1 MSKIDL
7 LGIYKITCNY
17 EVTMNAIELVAPA
30 GSPEAL
36 DAAIGAGADAVYL
49 GVKNFNARLRTTNF
63 AYSQAQAAIRT
74 LRRMGKRC
82 YITVNTVF
90 EQRESNRMYQLL
102 NYLSR
107 IEPDGLI
114 VQDFGVA
121 YMARR
126 YFPSLKLHAST
137 QMNIASGRGVNI
149 LSKRGISRVVLA
161 RELALEEIR
170 DIRSK
175 TNSELEVFVHGALC
189 ISESGLCLFSS
200 FLGGKSANRGMCTQA
215 CRRMY
220 RTAGRVSEEGYFFS
234 PGDLQMIEKV
244 PLLAD
249 AGVNAFKI
257 EGRMKSAD
265 YAGVVVSAYRMAIDS
280 LGGSEEQ
287 ISESIERAKR
297 ILQNDFAR
305 EKTLFHY
312 DSHTDIS
319 FLNPRKSGG
328 AGIALG
334 KILKVRKKGED
345 CQGLIAYENTP
356 VAEGDSI
363 RIHSSDDRRRLSY
376 KLTTVE
382 TSGSEAWIS
391 IPLAFTVGD
400 DVFLIQ
406 TKAMSKRLRR
416 QSIIPKNI
424 DMFKRAPGHE
434 EAPYVELA
442 GRGKAVNGGAAG
454 GTKKPKSLP
463 EGLYAAVSRTSDL
476 YAAQSIKPVKVILTL
491 NTRTLD
497 YLLNMFDKRKQPLP
511 FRAGDLILAFD
522 PFFPQALES
531 SFAEAMPRL
540 CQEGYRTFEIN
551 NPAHVSLFR
560 NSAAK
565 VGAESTVELI
575 AGPYLYAF
583 NRFAA
588 AFIQELGVDY
598 IVSPLENN
606 RQNLER
612 TFERQER
619 SSVFVPVFAYP
630 ALFRIRS
637 DLSPLYPW
645 ERFGDNQ
652 DEWFSLITERD
663 EAGAGESLVIP
674 ETPFSIVDK
683 IPFLREAGFRRFI
696 LDFSGPALKK
706 KEYKTVMAAAQEG
719 VPLPNASRFNWKDG
733 FFYDDGK

>member
-1 MSKIDL
+1 
-7 LGIYKITCNY
+7 
-17 EVTMNAIELVAPA
+17 MNTIELVAPA

-63 AYSQAQAAIRT
+63 AYSQVEAAIRT

-90 EQRESNRMYQLL
+90 EQREADRMYQLL

-107 IEPDGLI
+107 IEPDGII

-126 YFPSLKLHAST
+126 HFPSLKLHAST
-137 QMNIASGRGVNI
+137 QMNIASDRGVNI
-149 LSKRGISRVVLA
+149 LSKRGVSRVVLA

-175 TNSELEVFVHGALC
+175 TNVELEVFVHGALC

-200 FLGGKSANRGMCTQA
+200 FLGGKSANRGMCAQA

-220 RTAGRVSEEGYFFS
+220 RTASCASEEGYFFS
-234 PGDLQMIEKV
+234 PADLQMIEKI
-244 PLLAD
+244 PFLAD

-280 LGGSEEQ
+280 LGGGEGQTAEA
-287 ISESIERAKR
+287 IERAKR

-312 DSHTDIS
+312 DSHADLS
-319 FLNPRKSGG
+319 FLNPRKTGG
-328 AGIALG
+328 VGIALG

-345 CQGLIAYENTP
+345 CQGLIAYGNTP

-363 RIHSSDDRRRLSY
+363 RVHSSNDRRRLSH
-376 KLTTVE
+376 KVTTVE
-382 TSGSEAWIS
+382 MAGSDAWIS
-391 IPLAFTVGD
+391 IPPDFTVGD

-406 TKAMSKRLRR
+406 TKAMSWRESLRESRRR
-416 QSIIPKNI
+416 QPIIPKNTG
-424 DMFKRAPGHE
+424 MFKRAPGHE
-434 EAPYVELA
+434 KAPCVELA
-442 GRGKAVNGGAAG
+442 GRGKVGAGATSG
-454 GTKKPKSLP
+454 AKKPKSAKILP
-463 EGLYAAVSRTSDL
+463 EGLYAAVSHISDL
-476 YAAQSIKPVKVILTL
+476 YAAQSIKPVKAILTL
-491 NTRTLD
+491 NTDALD
-497 YLLNMFDKRKQPLP
+497 HLLNIHGKRKQPLP
-511 FRAGDLILAFD
+511 FRADDIILALD

-531 SFAEAMPRL
+531 FFPEAVPRL
-540 CQEGYRTFEIN
+540 CREGYRMFEIN

-560 NSAAK
+560 NFA
-565 VGAESTVELI
+565 VELI

-588 AFIQELGVDY
+588 AFIQELGVNY

-630 ALFRIRS
+630 ALFRIRN

-645 ERFGDNQ
+645 ERFSDNQ
-652 DEWFSLITERD
+652 DERFSLITERNKSG
-663 EAGAGESLVIP
+663 AAGPGAGESLVVP
-674 ETPFSIVDK
+674 EKPFSIVDK

-719 VPLPNASRFNWKDG
+719 APLPNASRFNWKGG
-733 FFYDDGK
+733 FFHDDGK

>member
-1 MSKIDL
+1 
-7 LGIYKITCNY
+7 
-17 EVTMNAIELVAPA
+17 MNAIELVAPA

-49 GVKNFNARLRTTNF
+49 GVKNFNARLRTANF
-63 AYSQAQAAIRT
+63 AYSQVEAAIRT

-90 EQRESNRMYQLL
+90 EQRESDRMYQLL

-114 VQDFGVA
+114 IQDFGVA
-121 YMARR
+121 HMARR
-126 YFPSLKLHAST
+126 HFPSLKLHAST

-149 LSKRGISRVVLA
+149 LSKRGVSRVVLA

-220 RTAGRVSEEGYFFS
+220 RTASRDSEEGYFFS
-234 PGDLQMIEKV
+234 PADLQTIEKI

-265 YAGVVVSAYRMAIDS
+265 YAGVVASAYRVAIDS
-280 LGGSEEQ
+280 LGGGEAQKAEA
-287 ISESIERAKR
+287 IERAKR

-312 DSHTDIS
+312 DSHADIS
-319 FLNPRKSGG
+319 FLNPQKTGG
-328 AGIALG
+328 VGIALG

-345 CQGLIAYENTP
+345 CQGLVACGHTP

-363 RIHSSDDRRRLSY
+363 RVHSSDDRRRLSH
-376 KLTTVE
+376 KLTAVE
-382 TSGSEAWIS
+382 MAGAEAWIS
-391 IPLAFTVGD
+391 IPHNFTVGD

-406 TKAMSKRLRR
+406 TKSKRLSPRR
-416 QSIIPKNI
+416 PPIIPKNI

-434 EAPYVELA
+434 KAPHVELT
-442 GRGKAVNGGAAG
+442 GRGKAGGAIG
-454 GTKKPKSLP
+454 GAKKPQSTRVLP
-463 EGLYAAVSRTSDL
+463 EGLYAAVSHAGDL
-476 YAAQSIKPVKVILTL
+476 YAAQSIKPVKIILTL
-491 NTRTLD
+491 NTGALD
-497 YLLNMFDKRKQPLP
+497 YLLNMSGKRKRPLP
-511 FRAGDLILAFD
+511 FRADDIILALD

-531 SFAEAMPRL
+531 SFAEAAPRL

-560 NSAAK
+560 DSAAK
-565 VGAESTVELI
+565 NAGVELI

-588 AFIQELGVDY
+588 AFIHDLGVDY

-619 SSVFVPVFAYP
+619 SSVFVTVFARP
-630 ALFRIRS
+630 ALFRIRN

-652 DEWFSLITERD
+652 DEWFSLITEPD
-663 EAGAGESLVIP
+663 EAGGGESLVIP
-674 ETPFSIVDK
+674 EKPFSIVDK

-696 LDFSGPALKK
+696 LDFSGPPLKK
-706 KEYKTVMAAAQEG
+706 KEYKTVMTAAQEG
-719 VPLPNASRFNWKDG
+719 APLPNASRFNWKDG
-733 FFYDDGK
+733 FFNDDGK

>member
-1 MSKIDL
+1 
-7 LGIYKITCNY
+7 
-17 EVTMNAIELVAPA
+17 MNTIELVAPA

-63 AYSQAQAAIRT
+63 AYSQVEAAIRT

-90 EQRESNRMYQLL
+90 EQREADRMYQLL

-114 VQDFGVA
+114 IQDFGVA
-121 YMARR
+121 YMARQR
-126 YFPSLKLHAST
+126 FPALKLHAST
-137 QMNIASGRGVNI
+137 QMNIASGCGVNV

-234 PGDLQMIEKV
+234 PADLQMIEKI
-244 PLLAD
+244 PFLAD

-265 YAGVVVSAYRMAIDS
+265 YAGVVVGAYRVALDS

-287 ISESIERAKR
+287 TANAIERAKR
-297 ILQNDFAR
+297 ILQNDLAR
-305 EKTLFHY
+305 EKTIFHY
-312 DSHTDIS
+312 DLRADLS
-319 FLNPRKSGG
+319 FLNPRKAGG
-328 AGIALG
+328 VGVALG

-345 CQGLIAYENTP
+345 CQGLIALGHTP

-363 RIHSSDDRRRLSY
+363 RIHSSDDRRRLSH
-376 KLTTVE
+376 KLTAVE
-382 TSGSEAWIS
+382 LAGSEAWIS
-391 IPLAFTVGD
+391 IPHDFTAGD

-406 TKAMSKRLRR
+406 TKAMSKWSPRRL
-416 QSIIPKNI
+416 SPIIPKNL

-434 EAPYVELA
+434 EAPHIEF
-442 GRGKAVNGGAAG
+442 GRRGKAGASGGAGVQSVQNAQ
-454 GTKKPKSLP
+454 KPKSARSLP
-463 EGLYAAVSRTSDL
+463 EGLYAAVSHTSDL
-476 YAAQSIKPVKVILTL
+476 YAAQSIKPVKVLLTL
-491 NTRTLD
+491 NKRTLEC
-497 YLLNMFDKRKQPLP
+497 LNMFDKQRRPLP
-511 FRAGDLILAFD
+511 FRAADIILAFD

-531 SFAEAMPRL
+531 SFIKAMPRL
-540 CQEGYRTFEIN
+540 YQEGFRTFQIN
-551 NPAHVSLFR
+551 NLAHISLFR
-560 NSAAK
+560 NFTAFA
-565 VGAESTVELI
+565 GAESAVKLI

-588 AFIQELGVDY
+588 AFVYDLGVDY
-598 IVSPLENN
+598 IVSPFENN

-612 TFERQER
+612 TFERRER
-619 SSVFVPVFAYP
+619 SSVFVTVFAYP
-630 ALFRIRS
+630 ALFRIRN

-652 DEWFSLITERD
+652 DEYFSLITEPD
-663 EAGAGESLVIP
+663 ETGLGESLVVP
-674 ETPFSIVDK
+674 EKPFSIVDK
-683 IPFLREAGFRRFI
+683 IPFLHEAGFRRFI

-706 KEYKTVMAAAQEG
+706 KEYKTVMTAAKEG

-733 FFYDDGK
+733 FFNEDRK